1 MRDRIYGYITAV
13 LCAVL
18 FAMPANALAEDDGA
32 IAAETATTQE
42 DEDAPKM
49 PSVEMEDMP
58 IAVLRS
64 LDKVTART
72 STFEIPIDKTVTFGG
87 SLFIRV
93 KACREAPPI
102 ATPESAA
109 FLQIWERRPD
119 DVKSR
124 WVFSGWM
131 FASSPSLSAMDHPV
145 FDVWVIDCKNASTSD
160 EEFTSAETPEESVED
175 AGVGVSFDEE
185 DEAPGEN

>member
-1 MRDRIYGYITAV
+1 MHRIYGYITAA
-13 LCAVL
+13 LLAAL
-18 FAMPANALAEDDGA
+18 FAMPATGFAEDDGA
-32 IAAETATTQE
+32 IAAETATQLP
-42 DEDAPKM
+42 EDAPQM

-109 FLQIWERRPD
+109 FLQIWEHRPD

-145 FDVWVIDCKNASTSD
+145 FDVWVIDCKNASTSE
-160 EEFTSAETPEESVED
+160 EEFTSADTPEESVED
-175 AGVGVSFDEE
+175 AGVGVSFE
-185 DEAPGEN
+185 DEASGEN